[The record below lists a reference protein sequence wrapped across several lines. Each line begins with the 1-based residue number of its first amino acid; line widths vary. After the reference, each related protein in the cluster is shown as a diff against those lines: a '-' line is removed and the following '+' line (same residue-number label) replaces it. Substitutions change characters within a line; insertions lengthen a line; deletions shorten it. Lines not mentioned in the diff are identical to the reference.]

1 MRKMQE
7 QYLRLME
14 TNAGSHLLKREGKWL
29 IIGTC
34 VILEHPQIIKEIAEK
49 YDTLLHVCPE
59 SFHMNM
65 IETKLAAMVKIRN
78 PKEIG
83 IITVDGSPHCVQLHY
98 IAEDLLKYF
107 KEDFEVK
114 HFVISS
120 KKVYHISS
128 ESVKTSRHLRKVERY
143 KQRCENK

>member
-1 MRKMQE
+1 MQE

-34 VILEHPQIIKEIAEK
+34 VIVEHSQIIKEIVEK

-59 SFHMNM
+59 TVHMNM
-65 IETKLAAMVKIRN
+65 IETKLAAMAKIRN

-83 IITVDGSPHCVQLHY
+83 IVTVDGSPHCIQLHY

-107 KEDFEVK
+107 KEAFEVK

-120 KKVYHISS
+120 KKIYQISS
-128 ESVKTSRHLRKVERY
+128 ESVKISRHLRKVERY
-143 KQRCENK
+143 THNFESR